1 MHKLLA
7 SGVAADGVD
16 ATAADRADAE
26 GVGADPADP
35 AGTVLVVRAG
45 DVAAVRRSSPDSA
58 IVALVRSSEPAAAIA
73 AQLAGADVVLP
84 CAGDTPPAAGDLA
97 ADRAAARLLA
107 GRARTIREQTRAAAH
122 EVAGQAGALTLLA
135 ELLGPDQPA
144 GRADQLRRLAAR
156 GAHLAWQ
163 AGRVARAGGAVVERV
178 DLATVVRSLGRDGS
192 DPHTCIDA
200 PAPVVALVDRARLIR
215 SLDQLV
221 DNARRA
227 GARQLTVRV
236 AREPAGAGPG
246 RVSVLVLDDGHGW
259 PAGWT
264 SAEATSPFVS
274 GWSEPGDGL
283 GLAEVAEFAADH
295 GGILQ
300 VAPRAEST
308 GVRVQLFL
316 PAAGD
321 DGPAPGGAVPPAAA
335 DADWALAGILEG
347 IARRAPLA
355 ESLEDLVATME
366 RHLPESRCSILLLD
380 QDTRT
385 LHHGAGAR
393 LPAAYRAAI
402 DGLPIGPLA
411 GSCGTA
417 AFTRQEVVVADIAT
431 DRRWADYRA
440 QALPHGLRSCW
451 SRPIL
456 AVEQGVVLGTFAV
469 YHAEPWVP
477 DQPAIELV
485 RRLTHVAAVAIGTAA
500 RYGQLVESEARFRST
515 FEAAGLGIALVGPS
529 GTIQQANA
537 ALTAM
542 TGRAVVGQRLVDLL
556 APPDAAATEAALR
569 ALLQHPDAGPRLVPA
584 EVRVVRA
591 GEPEPLWA
599 ALSGSLIRG
608 PQGEPRH
615 FCIELF
621 DLTERRRV
629 AQARRAQAVAQAAD
643 RAKSELL
650 ALVSHEVRTPLNA
663 VIGFAQVLRG
673 LPLTPERQTAAVEHI
688 LGAGR
693 HLLQLIND
701 LIDLTGAE
709 TRQLQLTFEPVA
721 AAPVVA
727 EAMQMLTG
735 MAEERAL
742 TMGVR
747 TTGDPP
753 AVRADRHRL
762 RQVLVNLLGNA
773 IKFTPAGGR
782 VEVIVGDGEI
792 VVRDT
797 GEGIA
802 PDQVPLLF
810 TPFHRAGTS
819 SAEGSGLGL
828 ALSQQ
833 LMRAMGGELTLLA
846 TGAGGST
853 FRLVLPAV
861 APAPVSD
868 RPRSPV
874 PAP

>member
-7 SGVAADGVD
+7 PGVD
-16 ATAADRADAE
+16 AQRGDTD
-26 GVGADPADP
+26 GVEPDGVTVDGDTDGGDTDGA
-35 AGTVLVVRAG
+35 VLVVRAG

-58 IVALVRSSEPAAAIA
+58 IVALVRSTEPAAAIA
-73 AQLAGADVVLP
+73 AQLAGADLVLP
-84 CAGDTPPAAGDLA
+84 WTDETPPREADLA
-97 ADRAAARLLA
+97 AARVAARLLA
-107 GRARTIREQTRAAAH
+107 GRARGVRRQTREAAH

-135 ELLGPDQPA
+135 ELLGPDQPPT
-144 GRADQLRRLAAR
+144 RAEQLRRLAAR
-156 GAHLAWQ
+156 GAQLAWQ
-163 AGRVARAGGAVVERV
+163 AGRVARTAGAVVERV
-178 DLATVVRSLGRDGS
+178 DVAAVVHALARTGPAELDLHV
-192 DPHTCIDA
+192 DA
-200 PAPVVALVDRARLIR
+200 PAPVVALVDQARLIR
-215 SLDQLV
+215 SLEQLI

-227 GARQLTVRV
+227 GARQLTLRVSGRPGPAGVRV
-236 AREPAGAGPG
+236 LVVDDGPG
-246 RVSVLVLDDGHGW
+246 L

-264 SAEATSPFVS
+264 SQTATTPFVS
-274 GWSEPGDGL
+274 GWAEPADGL
-283 GLAEVAEFAADH
+283 GLAEVADFAADH
-295 GGILQ
+295 GGTLR
-300 VAPRAEST
+300 VTPRPDAA
-308 GVRVQLFL
+308 GVRVELRL
-316 PAAGD
+316 
-321 DGPAPGGAVPPAAA
+321 PAAA
-335 DADWALAGILEG
+335 DTGPHPGEVVPPPADADGALAGILEG

-366 RHLPESRCSILLLD
+366 RHLPDSRCSILVLD

-402 DGLPIGPLA
+402 DGLSIGPQA

-477 DQPAIELV
+477 DESAIELV
-485 RRLTHVAAVAIGTAA
+485 QRLTHVAAVAIGTAA
-500 RYGQLVESEARFRST
+500 LYGQLVESEARFRST

-529 GTIQQANA
+529 GTIQDANA

-542 TGRAVVGQRLVDLL
+542 AGRDVVGQRLVELL
-556 APPDAAATEAALR
+556 DPRDAAGTADALAALLR
-569 ALLQHPDAGPRLVPA
+569 QPETEQRLAPA
-584 EVRVVRA
+584 EVRVRRA

-608 PQGEPRH
+608 SQSEPRH

-673 LPLTPERQTAAVEHI
+673 LPLTPERQSAAVEHI

-709 TRQLQLTFEPVA
+709 TRQLQLTFEPLPA
-721 AAPVVA
+721 GPVVA
-727 EAMQMLTG
+727 EAMQIVAG
-735 MAEERAL
+735 MAEERSIAL
-742 TMGVR
+742 SSRAVGA
-747 TTGDPP
+747 GP
-753 AVRADRHRL
+753 AVWADRHRL
-762 RQVLVNLLGNA
+762 RQVLLNLLGNA

-792 VVRDT
+792 LVRDT

-828 ALSQQ
+828 ALSQR
-833 LMRAMGGELTLLA
+833 LMRAMGGELTLLS

-853 FRLVLPAV
+853 FMVVLPAA
-861 APAPVSD
+861 APAAVSD

-874 PAP
+874 PAS